1 MLILAA
7 GADAFAAGFR
17 VRGKVTDADGQ
28 PLPGA
33 VVHLDENYL
42 WAVTDTK
49 GEFILESV
57 EAGSYRME
65 TECLG
70 FASDVRTLKVAA
82 AIDNL
87 NIILQEQTLALNEV
101 VVTAE
106 LSKENLNT
114 TRKIERTALDHL
126 QVSGLSN
133 IAALMPGGK
142 TINPDLTAA
151 SAC

>member
-1 MLILAA
+1 MKRILCILVLAVMGLEALAA
-7 GADAFAAGFR
+7 GHR
-17 VRGKVTDADGQ
+17 VRGRVTDSAGA

-42 WAVTDTK
+42 WAVTDAQ
-49 GEFILESV
+49 GRFVLDAV

-70 FASDVRTLKVAA
+70 YASDIRTLKVTGPGEGLE
-82 AIDNL
+82 IVL
-87 NIILQEQTLALNEV
+87 LEQTLALQVV

-106 LSKENLNT
+106 QSKENRTT
-114 TRKIERTALDHL
+114 TRRIERTALEHL

-133 IAALMPGGK
+133 IAALMPGG
-142 TINPDLTAA
+142 
-151 SAC
+151 